1 MMRTMLRNQVAFYY
15 APYLGKTEMR
25 DEYGNLSGEY
35 EIVYGNPVKVYGNI
49 SSAQGEMQT
58 LQFGESETYDK
69 VIVLGNPTTSIDEYS
84 ILWVDTK
91 PTLSENGTLVLNA
104 DGGVET
110 PHDYVVKKVAR
121 SLNSVSIAISKVNV
135 RG

>member
-1 MMRTMLRNQVAFYY
+1 MI
-15 APYLGKTEMR
+15 
-25 DEYGNLSGEY
+25 DEYGNKTGEY
-35 EIVYGNPVKVYGNI
+35 EITYGNPVKMFGNI

-58 LQFGESETYDK
+58 RQFGESETYDR
-69 VIVLGNPTTSIDEYS
+69 VIVLENPNAPIDEYS
-84 ILWVDTK
+84 ILWVDSV
-91 PTLSENGTLVLNA
+91 PVLSEDGTEGTTKV
-104 DGGVET
+104 